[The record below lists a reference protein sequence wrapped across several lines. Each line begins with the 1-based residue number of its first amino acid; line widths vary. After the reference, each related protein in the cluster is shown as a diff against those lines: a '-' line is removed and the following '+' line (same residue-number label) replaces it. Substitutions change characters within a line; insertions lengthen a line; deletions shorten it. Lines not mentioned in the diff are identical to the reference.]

1 VPNNPRRAL
10 NTVRLSLFFLGLLGL
25 VFSLAMFLG
34 APLLVHLVLGS
45 AFENSVP
52 VLRVFAF
59 WIPLVARSTVLSF
72 QVLLPNH
79 LDNQFNLATLTSA
92 LVTIAAAVL
101 LAPSFGA
108 VGIAWSAVIA
118 QLYTLIAY
126 SIRAWRAGFNPLRPY
141 YLYCA
146 R

>member
-1 VPNNPRRAL
+1 LDSPRC
-10 NTVRLSLFFLGLLGL
+10 
-25 VFSLAMFLG
+25 
-34 APLLVHLVLGS
+34 
-45 AFENSVP
+45 P
-52 VLRVFAF
+52 VYRTQL
-59 WIPLVARSTVLSF
+59 PGPVAESS
-72 QVLLPNH
+72 
-79 LDNQFNLATLTSA
+79 DNQFNLATLTSA

-126 SIRAWRAGFNPLRPY
+126 SILAWRAGFNPLRPY